1 MRPELSRRH
10 LLALLA
16 ATTLADLPLP
26 GLASAAT
33 TSSAAVNAN
42 ANTAPKHRG
51 KGTRV
56 LVIGAGMAGLVAAA
70 RLAEEGAEVLVI
82 EARDR
87 IGGRIFTDRSF
98 GVPVELGAG
107 LIQGYNGN
115 PLADLLDRAGARPFF
130 VDEEEAILLDDGGAE
145 PEEFELDDLWDD
157 IDTIIEDAAEEADG
171 DPEMSLAEVVDI
183 LDPALAKEPI
193 GSWALTDMIE
203 NDVGAPLDAIS
214 ALHFDGDKAFDG
226 PDALVKQGYD
236 TLLAPLAKGLDI
248 RLGETVSRISTGKD
262 GVIVETDKGL
272 HQAAQVVVTVP
283 LGVLKAGSIRFE
295 PPLPPAHRE
304 AIAAIGFGNLGK
316 VSQQFDRAFWPK
328 EAHYIGFV
336 ANERGRYGEIVNL
349 MPSQGAAVLTFVA
362 SGAYAQTLDA
372 MDDHAATADVMDAL
386 RAMFGKD
393 QSPPTG
399 LVRHVWSSDPL
410 ARGTYSFTATGTL
423 PQHFEALAQPAGP
436 GLWLAG
442 EHTIFDYHGTVHGAL
457 MSGTRAAD
465 AILASLEK

>member
-1 MRPELSRRH
+1 MRPDLSRRH

-16 ATTLADLPLP
+16 ATTLADFSLS

-33 TSSAAVNAN
+33 PSSAAAT
-42 ANTAPKHRG
+42 AAPKRRG

-70 RLAEEGAEVLVI
+70 RLAEEGAEVVVI

-87 IGGRIFTDRSF
+87 IGGRIFTYRSL

-107 LIQGYNGN
+107 LIHGYNGN

-130 VDEEEAILLDDGGAE
+130 LDQDEAVLLGDGGAE

-157 IDTIIEDAAEEADG
+157 VDTIIEDAAEEADG
-171 DPEMSLAEVVDI
+171 NPDMSVAEVVDI

-226 PDALVKQGYD
+226 PDVLVKQGYD

-248 RLGETVSRISTGKD
+248 RLGETVSRIVTGKD
-262 GVIVETDKGL
+262 GVTVETDKGR
-272 HQAAQVVVTVP
+272 HQAAHVVVTVP
-283 LGVLKAGSIRFE
+283 LGVLKAGSIRFD
-295 PPLPPAHRE
+295 PPLPKPHVE

-316 VSQQFDRAFWPK
+316 VSVRFDRAFWPN

-336 ANERGRYGEIVNL
+336 ARERGRYAEIFNL
-349 MPSQGAAVLTFVA
+349 MPSHGEAVLTLVA

-372 MDDHAATADVMDAL
+372 MPDEAVTADVMEAL
-386 RAMFGKD
+386 QAMFGKP
-393 QSPPTG
+393 QSPPKG
-399 LVRHVWSSDPL
+399 LVRHVWSSDPF

-423 PQHFEALAQPAGP
+423 PQHFDTLAKAAGP

-457 MSGTRAAD
+457 MSGTRAAE
-465 AILASLEK
+465 AILKGLEK

>member
-1 MRPELSRRH
+1 MRPEFSRRH

-16 ATTLADLPLP
+16 ATTLADLSRP
-26 GLASAAT
+26 GLASAAAT
-33 TSSAAVNAN
+33 PSAAA
-42 ANTAPKHRG
+42 TAVPKRRG
-51 KGTRV
+51 KGARV

-70 RLAEEGAEVLVI
+70 RLVEEGAEVVVI

-87 IGGRIFTDRSF
+87 IGGRIFTDRSL

-130 VDEEEAILLDDGGAE
+130 VDEEEAVLLQEGGAE

-157 IDTIIEDAAEEADG
+157 IDTIIEDAAGEADG
-171 DPEMSLAEVVDI
+171 DPDMSLAEVVDI

-226 PDALVKQGYD
+226 PDVLVKQGFD
-236 TLLAPLAKGLDI
+236 ALLTPLAKGLDI
-248 RLGETVSRISTGKD
+248 RLGETVSRIVTGKD
-262 GVIVETDKGL
+262 GVTVETDKGR
-272 HQAAQVVVTVP
+272 HQAACVVVTVP

-295 PPLPPAHRE
+295 PPLPPTHME
-304 AIAAIGFGNLGK
+304 AISAIGFGNLGK
-316 VSQQFDRAFWPK
+316 VSVQFDRAFWPN

-336 ANERGRYGEIVNL
+336 ARERGRYAEIVNL

-362 SGAYAQTLDA
+362 SGAYAGTLDA
-372 MDDHAATADVMDAL
+372 MNDKAAAADVTDAL
-386 RAMFGKD
+386 RSMFGKD
-393 QSPPTG
+393 QSPPKA
-399 LVRHVWSSDPL
+399 LMRHVWSSDPL

-423 PQHFEALAQPAGP
+423 PQHFEALAKAAGP